1 MTKRL
6 IKKTYLK
13 RNVQNV
19 LEGIVAIIGLF
30 LLMTIE
36 SEWTLNYLKFVT
48 IVIIIMLIPILIIK
62 KFGRKVSD

>member
-13 RNVQNV
+13 RNVQNI

-36 SEWTLNYLKFVT
+36 SEWTLNYLKFVA
-48 IVIIIMLIPILIIK
+48 IAIIIMLIPILIIK

>member
-1 MTKRL
+1 MTKKL
-6 IKKTYLK
+6 VKKTYLK

-36 SEWTLNYLKFVT
+36 SEWTLNYLKFVA

>member
-1 MTKRL
+1 MTKKL

-19 LEGIVAIIGLF
+19 LEGIVASIGL
-30 LLMTIE
+30 LILMTIE
-36 SEWTLNYLKFVT
+36 SEWTLNYLKF
-48 IVIIIMLIPILIIK
+48 IAIAIIIMLIPILIIK